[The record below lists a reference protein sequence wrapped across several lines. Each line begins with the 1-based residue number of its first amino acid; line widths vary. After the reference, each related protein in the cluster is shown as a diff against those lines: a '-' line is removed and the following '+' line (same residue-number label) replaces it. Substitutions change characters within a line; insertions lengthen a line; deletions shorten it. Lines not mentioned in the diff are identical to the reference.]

1 MGEIVNVLQDTFDT
15 MMGGVTRESER
26 AKMEKQDKAS
36 DDRTARL
43 RDFATR
49 VAEQQLRRELL
60 REQRLG
66 ERQAQQVSEQC
77 GNEQQEQREGE
88 QHSGSDSD
96 SDSDSEDDTEAL
108 NAMGAGAVGV

>member
-1 MGEIVNVLQDTFDT
+1 MSEIVNVLQDTFDT

-26 AKMEKQDKAS
+26 AKKEKRDKAS
-36 DDRTARL
+36 DVLNTRMRGFARH
-43 RDFATR
+43 

-60 REQRLG
+60 GEQRLG

-77 GNEQQEQREGE
+77 GNEQQEQQARE
-88 QHSGSDSD
+88 QDSGSDSD

>member
-15 MMGGVTRESER
+15 MMHGVTRESER

-36 DDRTARL
+36 DDQNARI
-43 RDFATR
+43 RSFATQ

-66 ERQAQQVSEQC
+66 ERQAQQA
-77 GNEQQEQREGE
+77 QQVGE
-88 QHSGSDSD
+88 
-96 SDSDSEDDTEAL
+96 
-108 NAMGAGAVGV
+108 

>member
-66 ERQAQQVSEQC
+66 ERQAQQAQQVSEQC
-77 GNEQQEQREGE
+77 GSEPQEQQAREQ
-88 QHSGSDSD
+88 DSD
-96 SDSDSEDDTEAL
+96 SNSDEEDDTEAL
-108 NAMGAGAVGV
+108 NAIGSGAVGV

>member
-1 MGEIVNVLQDTFDT
+1 MSEIVNVLQDTFDT

-26 AKMEKQDKAS
+26 AKKEKRDKAS

-66 ERQAQQVSEQC
+66 ERQAQQVGEPCGSEQQ
-77 GNEQQEQREGE
+77 GQQEGE
-88 QHSGSDSD
+88 EDNGSDSD
-96 SDSDSEDDTEAL
+96 SDRDEDDREAL

>member
-1 MGEIVNVLQDTFDT
+1 MREIVNVLQDTFDT

-60 REQRLG
+60 REQR
-66 ERQAQQVSEQC
+66 QAQQVSEQC

-96 SDSDSEDDTEAL
+96 SDSDEEDDTEAL
-108 NAMGAGAVGV
+108 NAMGAGKVGV